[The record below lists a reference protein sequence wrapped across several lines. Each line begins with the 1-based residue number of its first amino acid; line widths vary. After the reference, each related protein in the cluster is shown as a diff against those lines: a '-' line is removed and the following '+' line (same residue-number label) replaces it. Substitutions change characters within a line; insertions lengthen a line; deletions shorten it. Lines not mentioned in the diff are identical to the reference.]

1 MGYDF
6 SIGEAEMYA
15 PTPEEIDTGYDRA
28 ELRVKVRAP
37 LRADGDGA
45 LLGGGYSWFLG
56 WTRRVG
62 LEDLFFDLERPGHHN
77 GCGLM
82 PSHPGC
88 ARLTRAHLARFRAA
102 LAVAEAKD
110 PEHDDAETTRWFVRW
125 TERALAECKVP
136 ALYNR

>member
-15 PTPEEIDTGYDRA
+15 PTAEEIDTGYDRA
-28 ELRVKVRAP
+28 ELRVRVTP
-37 LRADGDGA
+37 LRTEGDGA
-45 LLGGGYSWFLG
+45 LLSGGYGWFHD

-62 LEDLFFDLERPGHHN
+62 IEDLFFDPARPGHHR
-77 GCGLM
+77 GDGLM
-82 PSHPGC
+82 PDHPGC
-88 ARLTRAHLARFRAA
+88 ARLTHAHLARFREA
-102 LAVAEAKD
+102 LATAEARGLV
-110 PEHDDAETTRWFVRW
+110 HDDTNTARWFVRW